1 MKRLGFIF
9 GLLLLVVS
17 SVSASVTVTDAQKI
31 VKDYV
36 INKAGW
42 KYDDVKIHQAPSLAK
57 KVDIPFGE
65 SFTLSEASWCFM
77 VDPTP
82 NKKWSHTCKYVCV
95 SPTSGNTTVKTKS
108 MFPENFNKWTL
119 INKSQTLSKS
129 FNTSTRFIEPGLFKN
144 KKTNVVKSNAYAILI
159 SGGESIGGNWQDG
172 WNEISIMYQALTDLH
187 GYKKNNITVLMS
199 DGNDKGNDITV
210 GGVEMSSPTDF
221 DGDNKSDV
229 DYACNNDNVKLAFDN
244 LAKKSTSNDDIFV
257 YIVSH
262 GALNLVALYGTDQIL
277 YAQELSRYLDNL
289 KAKSITVFVSAC
301 HSGSFVDDINGANR
315 TIITSTSKD
324 ESGYV
329 FSSKCDIGTFWEPF
343 FFALTGTD
351 LKTNA
356 NYNCDVNNDGK
367 NDYIE
372 SFVNGIKN
380 DGNASISQLVEDGAH
395 STPHIW
401 TSKAISQT
409 VKITAGSGRFMSDNT
424 LTANN
429 KITNAHIVYQS
440 SKKVLLKK
448 GFKYTKSGNAK
459 FKGIVGGNCLRA
471 LDVPKEDI
479 EDEFFN
485 FEDFN
490 IDEPV
495 SDIDDAISEVG
506 GIEIYPNPTDGLLHI
521 NSSSTINKVIVADMT
536 GKVIVDVNGG
546 SDKVELDLSSNAKGI
561 YVLKVISEDDNIVEK
576 IVLE

>member
-9 GLLLLVVS
+9 SLLLLVVS
-17 SVSASVTVTDAQKI
+17 SVSASITVTDAQKI

-42 KYDDVKIHQAPSLAK
+42 KYEEVKIHQAPSLVK
-57 KVDIPFGE
+57 KVDIAFGE
-65 SFTLSEASWCFM
+65 GFTLSEASWCFM

-82 NKKWSHTCKYVCV
+82 NMKWSHTCKYVCV

-108 MFPENFNKWTL
+108 MFPEDFNKWSL

-129 FNTSTRFIEPGLFKN
+129 FNTSTHFIMPGLFKN
-144 KKTNVVKSNAYAILI
+144 KRTNVVKSNAHAILI
-159 SGGESIGGNWQDG
+159 SGGQNIGGNWQDG

-187 GYKKNNITVLMS
+187 GYKKSNITVLMS
-199 DGNDKGNDITV
+199 DGNDTGNDITV
-210 GGVEMSSPTDF
+210 GGVEMSSPTDL
-221 DGDNKSDV
+221 DGDKKSDIN
-229 DYACNNDNVKLAFDN
+229 YACNNDNVKLAFDN
-244 LAKKSTSNDDIFV
+244 LAKKSTNNDDIFV

-262 GALNLVALYGTDQIL
+262 GAPDLVALYGPNQLL
-277 YAQELSRYLDNL
+277 YAQELSSYLNKL

-329 FSSKCDIGTFWEPF
+329 YSNDCEIGTFWEPF
-343 FFALTGTD
+343 FYGLTGTN

-356 NYNCDVNNDGK
+356 NFYCDANNDGK

-372 SFVNGIKN
+372 SFINGIQN
-380 DGNASISQLVEDGAH
+380 DGHATITRLPNMSH

-471 LDVPKEDI
+471 LNVTKEDI

-490 IDEPV
+490 IDESV
-495 SDIDDAISEVG
+495 SDIDDEISEVG
-506 GIEIYPNPTDGLLHI
+506 GIEVYPNPTDGMLYI
-521 NSSSTINKVIVADMT
+521 RSGSTINKVIVADMT
-536 GKVIVDVNGG
+536 GKVIIDVNGG
-546 SDKVELDLSSNAKGI
+546 SDEVELDLSSNAKGI
-561 YVLKVISEDDNIVEK
+561 YVLKVVSENDSIVEK